1 MLLML
6 IITVLSMSPALR
18 LRFLEKL
25 FAKREVVVPEKLTD
39 ERAGKILGDY
49 INHVVMYN
57 FDTRKW
63 NCNYYLGHSVMTTG
77 VDCARMKSEIERTHP
92 NIELAA
98 VVGMAIV
105 KPRLEL
111 FTYLPKPATRSN
123 SEPMAYATFIT
134 RDKKTGKLNEL
145 PQKWVRLSECTHPN
159 FVCEAMPQLLS
170 SMGYSSTPMWHIDWC
185 LDGEKITSPLIA
197 AQEREKYYRQVKK
210 EMSGTKKR

>member
-18 LRFLEKL
+18 LKFLEKL
-25 FAKREVVVPEKLTD
+25 FGKRDVVMPEKLSD
-39 ERAGKILGDY
+39 ERARKILGDY

-63 NCNYYLGHSVMTTG
+63 NCNYYLGHCVMTTG

-98 VVGMAIV
+98 VVGMAIE
-105 KPRLEL
+105 KPQLEL
-111 FTYLPKPATRSN
+111 FTYMPTPATHSN
-123 SEPMAYATFIT
+123 PAPMAYATFIT

-170 SMGYSSTPMWHIDWC
+170 SMGYSSVPMWHIDWC
-185 LDGEKITSPLIA
+185 LDGEKITSALIE
-197 AQEREKYYRQVKK
+197 AQEREKYCRQVKK